1 MILNF
6 KRKGKQKHEIPEL
19 EEMLNDC
26 VSQEHRMQNIARSNL
41 SSVYSSAITAAERIR
56 LAKTKCAS
64 QKFNDPRILRT
75 LENQLD
81 NVDNDLM
88 STYYEVKCKL
98 DAKSKEK
105 IVFNITLF
113 GRTMVGKSTMMSILT
128 NGNSEAIGKGGQRTT
143 RDVRRYNWHG
153 MTVTDVPGIDAFEGA
168 EDEQIALNAATNADL
183 IIFMIADDA
192 PSDSEA
198 EWLARL
204 VKLDKPMLCL
214 INCKLD
220 LTDEFDRNEFIEN
233 PNENGL
239 NPETIREITRQF
251 NEFIN
256 KYLPGKQM
264 PFIAVHLQAEWMSR
278 QKQYSSFSK
287 KLHFASQFSVFEN
300 ALVEE
305 VSRNGLMF
313 RFRSYITTIDSAV
326 YNFSR
331 ALLRHSEDSFKGYIS
346 IKEKFEEFRKWQS
359 GFNKQKPSSL
369 HESVDEL
376 FDRIDNG
383 LPSFIDINIE
393 SDNFKQQW
401 ERYLSSFSIENKIR
415 LLLES
420 VAHDMQSS
428 IQNIFSE
435 LNYDISQTFKLDK
448 RCYTDK
454 ADVFNLK
461 RFWGWCSGI
470 MGASGVIAG
479 FIASGPIGWI
489 LGGIG
494 AIFGLFSWFSD
505 SRENKLRKAKSDV
518 LSKLRE
524 GTSKMRKHA
533 HASITKSWHEDMM
546 PTQTEAYNRLKTL
559 EGIMLSLANV
569 ERSLGIAYNR
579 QHRELSNQLI
589 FEAMKSWVNDNYLNT
604 RSICIARIPGRITAL
619 LNNTNINLYSELSK
633 SQVSLCLNEELFHWY
648 GTREASFKN
657 VSRLLRLADVR
668 SRFTYKEIPS
678 SGGNIQPIA
687 YIDKTK
693 LTGRDLEKIE
703 LIEQLL
709 DIHFMQG
716 YTYEY

>member
-6 KRKGKQKHEIPEL
+6 KRKGRQKHESHEL
-19 EEMLNDC
+19 EEMLKNC
-26 VSQEHRMQNIARSNL
+26 ASQERRMQNIAQSNL
-41 SSVYSSAITAAERIR
+41 ASVYKSAIIAVERIR
-56 LAKTKCAS
+56 QAKTRCAS
-64 QKFNDPRILRT
+64 QKFNDPQILKT
-75 LENQLD
+75 LEKQLD

-88 STYYEVKCKL
+88 STYYEVKSKI
-98 DAKSKEK
+98 DAKSREK
-105 IVFNITLF
+105 NLFNITLF

-143 RDVRRYNWHG
+143 RDVRQYNWHG
-153 MTVTDVPGIDAFEGA
+153 MTVTDVPGIDAFKGA
-168 EDEQIALNAATNADL
+168 EDEEIALNAATKADL

-192 PSDSEA
+192 PTDSEA

-214 INCKLD
+214 INCKYD
-220 LTDEFDRNEFIEN
+220 LTDEFDRSEFLDN
-233 PNENGL
+233 PQENGL
-239 NPETIREITRQF
+239 NPETIRDITNQF

-256 KYLPGKQM
+256 KHLPGHQM
-264 PFIAVHLQAEWMSR
+264 PFIYVHLQAEWMAR
-278 QKQYSSFSK
+278 QKQYSSQSRE
-287 KLHFASQFSVFEN
+287 LHFKSCFSVFEN
-300 ALVEE
+300 ALIEE

-359 GFNKQKPSSL
+359 SFNKQKFSSL
-369 HESVDEL
+369 HASVDEL

-401 ERYLSSFSIENKIR
+401 ERYLNSFSIENKIR
-415 LLLES
+415 HLLES
-420 VAHDMQSS
+420 VAHGMQSS
-428 IQNIFSE
+428 IQKIFSE

-448 RCYTDK
+448 RCYTNK

-461 RFWGWCSGI
+461 RFWGWGAGI
-470 MGASGVIAG
+470 MGAAGVIAG
-479 FIASGPIGWI
+479 FIASGPIGWG
-489 LGGIG
+489 LGIIG
-494 AIFGLFSWFSD
+494 AVFGLFSWFSD
-505 SRENKLRKAKSDV
+505 SREKKLRKAKSDV

-524 GTSKMRKHA
+524 GVSKMRKNA
-533 HASITKSWHEDMM
+533 HASITKSWHEDIM
-546 PTQTEAYNRLKTL
+546 PMQTEAYNRLKTL
-559 EGIMLSLANV
+559 EGVMLSLANV
-569 ERSLGIAYNR
+569 ERSLGIDYNR

-589 FEAMKSWVNDNYLNT
+589 FEAMKSWVNGKNLDTNST
-604 RSICIARIPGRITAL
+604 RIARIPGRITAL
-619 LNNTNINLYSELSK
+619 LNSTNLNLYSALNK
-633 SQVSLCLNEELFHWY
+633 SQVSLCINEVLFHWY
-648 GTREASFKN
+648 GPLEASYKN
-657 VSRLLRLADVR
+657 VSRLLRLANVR
-668 SRFTYKEIPS
+668 THFTYKEIPS
-678 SGGNIQPIA
+678 GKGNIQPIV

-693 LTGRDLEKIE
+693 LTGNDLEKLE

-716 YTYEY
+716 YKYEY

>member
-1 MILNF
+1 MIHNF
-6 KRKGKQKHEIPEL
+6 KRKGKYNHKGHEL
-19 EEMLNDC
+19 EEMLKNC
-26 VSQEHRMQNIARSNL
+26 ISQERRMHNIAKDNL
-41 SSVYSSAITAAERIR
+41 SIVYNSAMTAVEKIRI
-56 LAKTKCAS
+56 AKNRCAS
-64 QKFNDPRILRT
+64 QKFNDPEILRT
-75 LENQLD
+75 LDKQLD

-88 STYYEVKCKL
+88 STYYEVKSKI
-98 DAKSKEK
+98 DAKSREK
-105 IVFNITLF
+105 IIFNITLF
-113 GRTMVGKSTMMSILT
+113 GRTMVGKSTLMSILT
-128 NGNSEAIGKGGQRTT
+128 NGNADAIGKGGQRTT
-143 RDVRRYNWHG
+143 RDIRRYNWQG
-153 MTVTDVPGIDAFEGA
+153 MTVTDVPGIDAFKGA

-198 EWLARL
+198 EWLARI

-220 LTDEFDRNEFIEN
+220 LMDEFDRKEFIEN
-233 PNENGL
+233 PKENGL
-239 NPETIREITRQF
+239 NPETIREITSQF

-278 QKQYSSFSK
+278 QKQYSSFSE

-331 ALLRHSEDSFKGYIS
+331 ALLRHSEDSFKGYVS
-346 IKEKFEEFRKWQS
+346 IKEKFKEFRKWQS
-359 GFNKQKPSSL
+359 SFNKQKLLSL

-401 ERYLSSFSIENKIR
+401 ECYLNSFSIENKIR
-415 LLLES
+415 QLLEN
-420 VAHDMQSS
+420 VAHGMQSS
-428 IQNIFSE
+428 IKNIFSE

-461 RFWGWCSGI
+461 RFWDWGSGI
-470 MGASGVIAG
+470 MSAAGVITG
-479 FIASGPIGWI
+479 IFVSGPIGWV

-494 AIFGLFSWFSD
+494 FLFGLFSWFSD
-505 SRENKLRKAKSDV
+505 SREKKLRKAKSDV

-524 GTSKMRKHA
+524 GTSKMRKNA
-533 HASITKSWHEDMM
+533 HASITKSWYEDIM
-546 PTQTEAYNRLKTL
+546 PMQTEAYNRLKTL
-559 EGIMLSLANV
+559 EGVMLSLANV

-579 QHRELSNQLI
+579 QHRELSSQLI
-589 FEAMKSWVNDNYLNT
+589 FEAMKSCVNDKYLDSC
-604 RSICIARIPGRITAL
+604 SICIARIPGRITAL
-619 LNNTNINLYSELSK
+619 LNSTNMNLYAELSK

-648 GTREASFKN
+648 GTRKASFKN
-657 VSRLLRLADVR
+657 VSRLLRLADVK

-678 SGGNIQPIA
+678 GGGNIQPIA

-693 LTGRDLEKIE
+693 LAGSDLEKIE

-716 YTYEY
+716 YRYEY